1 MLALSSM
8 NADMNIDRQTANRT
22 FSRIAALYDQHA
34 ALQAAVGERLLE
46 RLDEIRFQPQR
57 ILDLGCGTGIQSQAL
72 KDRFPDAAI
81 VAMDLVLPMLRQAG
95 KRRGWWKKR
104 FEPVVGNAM
113 QLPLASST
121 FDLVHSNL
129 MLQWC
134 DDIESAL
141 ANLRR
146 VLKPGGLLLVSTL
159 GPDTLNE
166 LRRAGTEINKDFFTG
181 HLTDVQRLGSA
192 LTRAG
197 FAEPVL
203 DTDWLT
209 TTYATPSDLLK
220 DLECSG
226 AIQATGEG
234 QQDPGEY
241 LNRQELV
248 DAYQSFCRQD
258 GHYPATWE
266 IVYASA
272 WSPDEGQPIRTGQ
285 GEEASISVASLKV
298 RKR

>member
-1 MLALSSM
+1 MGVE
-8 NADMNIDRQTANRT
+8 RQAVSRS
-22 FSRIAALYDQHA
+22 FSRIAATYDQYA
-34 ALQAAVGERLLE
+34 ALQVEVGERLLE
-46 RLDEIRFQPQR
+46 RLDEIRFQPQQ
-57 ILDLGCGTGIQSQAL
+57 ILDLGCGTGVQSLAL
-72 KDRFPDAAI
+72 NKRFPDAAI
-81 VAMDLVLPMLRQAG
+81 VAMDLVVPMLKQAG

-104 FEPVVGNAM
+104 FDPVVGNAM

-134 DDIESAL
+134 DDIEAVL

-146 VLKPGGLLLVSTL
+146 VLKPGGLLLLSTF

-166 LRRAGTEINKDFFTG
+166 LRQCATDDNGGYFFG
-181 HLTDVQRLGSA
+181 HMTDVQRLGSA

-209 TTYATPSDLLK
+209 STYARPEDLLEE
-220 DLECSG
+220 LECIG
-226 AIQATGEG
+226 AIQVDKGTWHIPAKQRG
-234 QQDPGEY
+234 
-241 LNRQELV
+241 RQHLIA
-248 DAYQSFCRQD
+248 AYRQFHHQD
-258 GHYPATWE
+258 GRYPATWE
-266 IVYASA
+266 VVYASC

-285 GEEASISVASLKV
+285 GEEASVSIASLKV
-298 RKR
+298 RRR